1 MKHLWLPVLFGALLV
16 GGSSLTA
23 FADPLQGAIKQ
34 RIGNYDLEMTT
45 MPKPVPVG
53 SPTTIMLRFSGVN
66 GDDLVD
72 VPVAVAISKDG
83 NEVYRTTPAIVPY
96 GHYSF
101 NYTFLQ
107 PGGYALYV
115 YLTDAAYSG
124 QVLTFTFPMTAAGVS
139 EQAIGM
145 LPLAGAV
152 AAGAAGA
159 LVVFRRRRLAAKH

>member
-1 MKHLWLPVLFGALLV
+1 MKHLWLPMLFGVILAA
-16 GGSSLTA
+16 GTGITA

-72 VPVAVAISKDG
+72 VPVAVGISKDG
-83 NEVYRTTPAIVPY
+83 NEVYRTNPAIVPY

-124 QVLTFTFPMTAAGVS
+124 QVLTFTFPLTAAGPS
-139 EQAIGM
+139 EQAISM
-145 LPLAGAV
+145 LPLAGV
-152 AAGAAGA
+152 IAAGAAGA
-159 LVVFRRRRLAAKH
+159 LVVFRRRTAAKH

>member
-1 MKHLWLPVLFGALLV
+1 MKYLWLPVIFAAILV
-16 GGSSLTA
+16 ICSGTSA

-45 MPKPVPVG
+45 MPKPVAVG
-53 SPTTIMLRFSGVN
+53 APTTIMLRFSGVN

-83 NEVYRTTPAIVPY
+83 NEIYLTNPTIVPY

-101 NYTFLQ
+101 NYTFSQ
-107 PGGYALYV
+107 SGGYALYV

-124 QVLTFTFPMTAAGVS
+124 QVLTFTFPVTAAGPS

-145 LPLAGAV
+145 LPIAGAIAAAV
-152 AAGAAGA
+152 AGAF
-159 LVVFRRRRLAAKH
+159 VVFRRRMTAKH